1 MINAMHFLPDQN
13 HSTVKSLNRA
23 AHLTVHL
30 GYHGSTRSTAP
41 NVAYL

>member
-1 MINAMHFLPDQN
+1 MQCIFCQIKI
-13 HSTVKSLNRA
+13 TVKSLNRA

-30 GYHGSTRSTAP
+30 GYHGSTLSTAP

>member
-1 MINAMHFLPDQN
+1 MINAMHFCQIKI
-13 HSTVKSLNRA
+13 TVKSLKRA

-30 GYHGSTRSTAP
+30 GYHGSTLSTAP